1 MAGTLQRSFCISL
14 VVCLAIWG
22 FSLLPQYT
30 LSYEA
35 AHSAFLKGCR
45 AGGRNLECIEQKKNT
60 PQQQLRRL
68 PLADKSA
75 LIIETLRIARLSN
88 GSATLIQRHEIDLQN
103 AISSSDNAA
112 HANAHIKNFLNGV
125 KAQPSPDQ
133 EFLVVDSLTDE
144 IEETTNLP
152 NILSNIGSHDL
163 SPFSQELPAS
173 YFFAHESR
181 SLLPWKLPKW
191 NPYIGSGF
199 PQLLDGHNPYYSPIH
214 LVLKLWPGDATRDFL
229 IFFRV
234 WYWVFG
240 ILLIVSQYSHK
251 NIVLFATG
259 TLAVLAPY
267 HTNYIDISFL
277 DVDLLAP
284 LFPALIVLFQSNRLS
299 FKSTAVLT
307 LLLGALAG
315 SFSFIQ
321 AQVVFCL
328 SVLFYAICFVYP
340 TKGKSLLLAAI
351 TGLGFLFLWPS
362 WSPLVLSLGEFISA
376 RDCFSWSPDTP
387 CYATIGLT
395 FETLTQNI
403 FSIPTDSTAGRY
415 TFLTLPGIFFIL
427 SIAKQKLAWVFF
439 VSLIVFG
446 GIVIWGA
453 PPSLCSIDW
462 TNGVAFARH
471 SVSHA
476 TVAFLVLIGISLG
489 NAVNHQS
496 RKYLLFFWFLCLVLS
511 YFVSNS
517 SFPMVLFW
525 SFSVFGTLL
534 LFVRFFL
541 PKSMLVYRDVLVV
554 ASLVL
559 AIAPTFWF
567 SNKYLFLRSHEP
579 LPRQERP
586 LFQQLDPVTPIG
598 LIQDYSRLEDRRH
611 HSPDQ
616 ILDGNWSGVFG
627 ILDLKINM
635 PLYTNAYW
643 ELNSELFRN
652 WSGKGLIMYP
662 NRFFG
667 PDSLENYFSK
677 DFEKLMVIHRI
688 SLISFH
694 TSEVRLNPS
703 VESPYSK
710 ENCRLLGQNSSYS
723 SYICPKVG
731 GVGFFP
737 KGVVQVNDQKAVLDF
752 LKSASVEEVNGL
764 AVISSVQ
771 LPHPKAAKGS
781 ILSVYRN
788 GDDLAYDLQVEEDG
802 IFVVADTYTKHWKAW
817 VNENPV
823 KIRVVNYAFKG
834 VEISKG
840 RVHLQ
845 FKYR

>member
-1 MAGTLQRSFCISL
+1 MVGTLQRCLCMSL
-14 VVCLAIWG
+14 VVCLPFWG

-35 AHSAFLKGCR
+35 SLSQFLKGCR
-45 AGGRNLECIEQKKNT
+45 VGGRSLECIDQDTNT
-60 PQQQLRRL
+60 PQQQIRRL
-68 PLADKSA
+68 PLTDRSA
-75 LIIETLRIARLSN
+75 LIAETLRIARLSN
-88 GSATLIQRHEIDLQN
+88 GSETVIQRHEIDLQN
-103 AISSSDNAA
+103 AINSSDNAA
-112 HANAHIKNFLNGV
+112 HANAHIKNFLSGV

-133 EFLVVDSLTDE
+133 KFLVVDSLTDVTDK
-144 IEETTNLP
+144 IGATNNLP
-152 NILSNIGSHDL
+152 SIGNHDL

-173 YFFAHESR
+173 YYFAHESR

-214 LVLKLWPGDATRDFL
+214 FVSKLWPGDASRDFL
-229 IFFRV
+229 IFFRI

-362 WSPLVLSLGEFISA
+362 WSPIVLSLGEFISA
-376 RDCFSWSPDTP
+376 RDFFSWSPDRP

-403 FSIPTDSTAGRY
+403 FSIPTVSTAGRY
-415 TFLTLPGIFFIL
+415 TFLTLPGIFLIL
-427 SIAKQKLAWVFF
+427 SVTNQKLTWMFF
-439 VSLIVFG
+439 ASLIVFG

-453 PPSLCSIDW
+453 PASLCSIDW
-462 TNGVAFARH
+462 ANGVAFARH

-489 NAVNHQS
+489 NAVNHQTK
-496 RKYLLFFWFLCLVLS
+496 KYILFFWLFCLILS
-511 YFVSNS
+511 YVVSNS
-517 SFPMVLFW
+517 SLPKPLFW
-525 SFSVFGTLL
+525 SFSVLGTLL
-534 LFVRFFL
+534 LFVKFYL
-541 PKSMLVYRDVLVV
+541 PKNMRVYRDVLVV
-554 ASLVL
+554 SSLVL

-567 SNKYLFLRSHEP
+567 SNKYLFLRIHES
-579 LPRQERP
+579 LPRQARP
-586 LFQQLDPVTPIG
+586 LLQQLDPVSPIG
-598 LIQDYSRLEDRRH
+598 LIQHYSRLEDRRH

-643 ELNSELFRN
+643 ELNSKLFRN

-662 NRFFG
+662 SHFFG
-667 PDSLENYFSK
+667 PNSLEDYFSK

-688 SLISFH
+688 SLISFE

-703 VESPYSK
+703 VESLYSK
-710 ENCRLLGQNSSYS
+710 ENCRLLGKNSAYS

-731 GVGFFP
+731 GVGFYP
-737 KGVVQVNDQKAVLDF
+737 KKVVQVSDQKAVLDF
-752 LKSASVEEVNGL
+752 LKSASVSEANGL
-764 AVISSVQ
+764 AVISSDQ
-771 LPHPKAAKGS
+771 LPHAKAAKGK

-788 GDDLAYDLQVEEDG
+788 GDDLAYDLQVEEAG

-817 VNENPV
+817 VNEKPA

-834 VEISKG
+834 VEISRG
-840 RVHLQ
+840 RVHLR
-845 FKYR
+845 FEYR